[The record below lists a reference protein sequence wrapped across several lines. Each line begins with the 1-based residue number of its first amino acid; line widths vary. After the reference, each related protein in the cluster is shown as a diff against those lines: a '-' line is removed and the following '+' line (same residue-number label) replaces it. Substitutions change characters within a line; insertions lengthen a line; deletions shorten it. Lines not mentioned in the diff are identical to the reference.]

1 MKLSRHAAALLALVF
16 SNGLVHAQSQ
26 DTTTPIKHV
35 VVIFDENQSF
45 DHYFG
50 TYPNAANPQ
59 DEPPFLAAAGTPE
72 VNGLTGVIQNH
83 NPNTI
88 APFRLDRSQNVTCDN
103 DNAYTDEQ
111 KAFDGGLL
119 DKFATITSSPV
130 SAACPIV
137 GLSMGY
143 YDGNTVTALWNYAQ
157 HFAMSDNFFDTEFGT
172 TVMGHLNLISG
183 STHQTTLTT
192 IPGKVA
198 NGSVIANVEPPA
210 ANDDC
215 TSGTAGSHDRQERRG
230 PAQRQGRH
238 LGLVLR
244 RLDSHQQQERPCGLF
259 QPLQFALRP
268 V

>member
-1 MKLSRHAAALLALVF
+1 MSFHRTAKALLGLSFAA
-16 SNGLVHAQSQ
+16 GLVSAQSQ
-26 DTTTPIKHV
+26 ITATPIKHL

-59 DEPPFLAAAGTPE
+59 DEPAFHAAAGTPE

-103 DNAYTDEQ
+103 DNHYTDEQ
-111 KAFDGGLL
+111 KAFDGGLM
-119 DKFATITSSPV
+119 DKFATITSAAV
-130 SAACPIV
+130 STSCPIV

-183 STHQTTLTT
+183 QTHQTSVQT
-192 IPGKVA
+192 ISGKVV
-198 NGSVIANVEPPA
+198 NGSVIANVEA
-210 ANDDC
+210 GFDDC
-215 TSGTAGSHDRQERRG
+215 VTTANGTPLTMTSKN
-230 PAQRQGRH
+230 
-238 LGLVLR
+238 
-244 RLDSHQQQERPCGLF
+244 
-259 QPLQFALRP
+259 
-268 V
+268 